1 MPVWGMLLSAIAE
14 IRTSKVRVTLS
25 LVCVSAMVAV
35 VTLAIALGGL
45 AQQAM
50 VQTFEQQ
57 VGRPVTLSV
66 QVLDNNGNSKISDES
81 MARIQTDLRRYHI
94 VGTPLRVADQV
105 ALRQVLPGGT
115 RALKGDPDSGEPAS
129 LNGADPDLDK
139 IRRLQMGSG
148 RWLNRGDDQRFE
160 PQLVVGHSIA
170 KQLGPRPLG
179 AVVEIAGPRSWVR
192 GRVVG
197 VFSSSTPWAPN
208 GVYTPYS
215 AMTRWNIGG
224 QAQTSLL
231 VRVPKADSKQITKR
245 LKADAAHSWGLG
257 QVEVMREEGDTSFIS
272 GTFGKVLVAVAGF
285 LLLLGSLPVL
295 VLGLMAVRQRRSE
308 LGVQRCFG
316 ATGADLFLGVLLEG
330 LIVSCAGGAL
340 GIAGV
345 YAISGPLFDFLSHRG
360 PFSEADLHSDFPWRA
375 ALLGMGVAVTVG
387 LFTGLIPALRAM
399 RRSVIQ
405 AIRS

>member
-45 AQQAM
+45 AQQAV

-57 VGRPVTLSV
+57 VGRPVTLDM
-66 QVLDNNGNSKISDES
+66 QVPDNNGNSQISDES
-81 MARIQTDLRRYHI
+81 MARIQRDLRRYHL
-94 VGTPLRVADQV
+94 VGSPMRRVDELAV
-105 ALRQVLPGGT
+105 RQVLPGGT
-115 RALKGDPDSGEPAS
+115 RAIKGNPETGEP
-129 LNGADPDLDK
+129 LTTIGTDPVLDK
-139 IRRLQMGSG
+139 IRRLQVGSG

-160 PQLVVGHSIA
+160 PQLVVGANVA
-170 KQLGPRPLG
+170 KQLGPQPLG
-179 AVVEIAGPRSWVR
+179 AIVEIAGPRTWIR

-197 VFSSSTPWAPN
+197 VFSKSTPWAPSEI
-208 GVYTPYS
+208 YMPYA
-215 AMTRWNIGG
+215 AMVRWNVG
-224 QAQTSLL
+224 QGQTSLV
-231 VRVPKADSKQITKR
+231 VRVPKTDEKR
-245 LKADAAHSWGLG
+245 VTRQLKDDAARSWGLG
-257 QVEVMREEGDTSFIS
+257 RVEIIRNEGDTSFIS
-272 GTFGKVLVAVAGF
+272 GTFGKVLVAVAVF

-316 ATGADLFLGVLLEG
+316 ATGPDLFLGVLLEA
-330 LIVSCAGGAL
+330 LIVSCAGGVL

-360 PFSEADLHSDFPWRA
+360 PFSEADLTSSFPWRA
-375 ALLGMGVAVTVG
+375 ALLGMGVAVSVG